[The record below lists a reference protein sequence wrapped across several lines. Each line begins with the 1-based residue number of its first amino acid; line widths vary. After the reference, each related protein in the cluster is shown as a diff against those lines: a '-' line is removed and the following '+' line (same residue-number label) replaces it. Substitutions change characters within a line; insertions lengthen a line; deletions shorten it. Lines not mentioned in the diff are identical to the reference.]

1 MVGTYPT
8 RVFWKV
14 TLELALKRILVV
26 CFNIFIIRVL
36 NIFRLFFS
44 ISLSSLPQKIFMLNI
59 FLGTPEAHST
69 TQIDVGLMCSSVSF
83 IIWKGVRV
91 VECARL
97 ESVCTATYR
106 KFKSCPFRQQKS
118 P

>member
-26 CFNIFIIRVL
+26 CFNIFIIGGFISSDYFFP
-36 NIFRLFFS
+36 IF
-44 ISLSSLPQKIFMLNI
+44 I
-59 FLGTPEAHST
+59 FLAPKNIYTKYIFGDPEAHST
-69 TQIDVGLMCSSVSF
+69 TQTDVGLMCSRYSF